1 MISTRLPYSYFFW
14 VGLNLIFLTVVI
26 VYNNFLY
33 AAILEITFGTL
44 TYITVCRYACRIILY
59 NDRLIL
65 KYCLPFVSSE
75 EIIFSESDFIRYE
88 LGYYYYFNTEHS
100 LSKIQFLH
108 PHDTISFYKSK
119 DEKSHYRTIN
129 VNTNYFDFKRF
140 RKEIETKL
148 HLVKSNE

>member
-1 MISTRLPYSYFFW
+1 MSTRLPYSYFFW
-14 VGLNLIFLTVVI
+14 VGLNLIFLTAVI

-33 AAILEITFGTL
+33 AVILEIIFSTL
-44 TYITVCRYACRIILY
+44 TYITICRYACRMILY
-59 NDRLIL
+59 NDRVVL
-65 KYCLPFVSSE
+65 KYCFPLVSKE
-75 EIIFSESDFIRYE
+75 EIVFSESDFIRYE

-108 PHDTISFYKSK
+108 PHDTIFFYKSK

-140 RKEIETKL
+140 RKEFEPKL
-148 HLVKSNE
+148 HLVKSYE